1 MMIDF
6 VKGEG
11 GGNDFVLT
19 SYLKGYDYSKL
30 CSSILKRRYGVGGDG
45 LVVMDGKKMIFYNPD
60 GSNVPFCGNAI
71 RVFFRLLYLQGKVE
85 KEDELETEAGT
96 VRLIYNDNNTV
107 SALMPEISILERRD
121 NGAIVRCGVPHY
133 VIPTENVEELDIEGQ
148 GAKLSNAIPG
158 RNNVDWFREKNGSV
172 FMRVF
177 ERGVEGET
185 LSCSS
190 GIASMSFFVMEET
203 GKKKLEV
210 KTIGGEFE
218 TVRESSNR
226 LWLTGEANIVFKG
239 KMPEGEVV
247 WEKKDL
253 LI

>member
-1 MMIDF
+1 MIDF
-6 VKGEG
+6 IKGEG

-19 SYLKGYDYSKL
+19 PYVSGLDYSVL
-30 CSSILKRRYGVGGDG
+30 CPRILKRRYGIGGDG

-71 RVFFRLLYLQGKVE
+71 RVFFRLLYLQGRVG
-85 KEDELETEAGT
+85 KEDELETEAGM
-96 VRLIYNDNNTV
+96 VRLIYNDNDTV
-107 SALMPEISILERRD
+107 SALMPEITILEKRE

-133 VIPTENVEELDIEGQ
+133 VIPMENVEGIDVDTEG
-148 GAKLSNAIPG
+148 AELSNAIPG
-158 RNNVDWFREKNGSV
+158 RNNVDWFREKDGTV

-177 ERGVEGET
+177 ERGVEAET

-203 GKKKLEV
+203 GRKKLKV
-210 KTIGGEFE
+210 NTIGGEFE
-218 TVRESSNR
+218 TVREGSDR

-239 KMPEGEVV
+239 KVPEGENS

-253 LI
+253 VI

>member
-1 MMIDF
+1 MIDF
-6 VKGEG
+6 IKGEG

-19 SYLKGYDYSKL
+19 PYVAGYDYSAL
-30 CSSILKRRYGVGGDG
+30 CLRLLKRNYGIGGDG

-60 GSNVPFCGNAI
+60 GSNVPFCGNAV
-71 RVFFRLLYLQGKVE
+71 RVFFRLLYLQGKVK
-85 KEDELETEAGT
+85 KEDEVQTEAGA
-96 VRLIYNDNNTV
+96 VRLIYNSNDTV
-107 SALMPEISILERRD
+107 SALMPEISILEKRK

-133 VIPTENVEELDIEGQ
+133 VIPAGNVEELDVDKE
-148 GAKLSNAIPG
+148 GAKLSSAIPG
-158 RNNVDWFREKNGSV
+158 RNNVDWFGEENGSV

-190 GIASMSFFVMEET
+190 GIASVSFFVMEET
-203 GKKKLEV
+203 GREKLKV

-218 TVRESSNR
+218 TVREGSNQ

-239 KMPEGEVV
+239 TVPEGENS
-247 WEKKDL
+247 WERKDL
-253 LI
+253 VI

>member
-1 MMIDF
+1 MIDF
-6 VKGEG
+6 IKGEG

-19 SYLKGYDYSKL
+19 PYISGLDYSVL
-30 CSSILKRRYGVGGDG
+30 CPRILKRRYGIGGDG

-71 RVFFRLLYLQGKVE
+71 RVFFRFLYLQGKVG
-85 KEDELETEAGT
+85 KEDELETEAGM
-96 VRLIYNDNNTV
+96 VRLIYNDNDTV
-107 SALMPEISILERRD
+107 SALMPEVSILEKRE

-133 VIPTENVEELDIEGQ
+133 VIPAENVEELDVDTE

-158 RNNVDWFREKNGSV
+158 RNNVDWFREKDGTV

-177 ERGVEGET
+177 ERGVEAET

-203 GKKKLEV
+203 GRKKLKV
-210 KTIGGEFE
+210 NTIGGEFE
-218 TVRESSNR
+218 TVREGSNR

-239 KMPEGEVV
+239 KVPEGENS

-253 LI
+253 VI

>member
-6 VKGEG
+6 IKGEG

-19 SYLKGYDYSKL
+19 PYVPGLDYSAL
-30 CSSILKRRYGVGGDG
+30 CPRLLRRNYGIGGDG

-60 GSNVPFCGNAI
+60 GSNVPFCGNAV
-71 RVFFRLLYLQGKVE
+71 RVFFRLLYLQGKVR
-85 KEDELETEAGT
+85 KEDELETEAGM
-96 VRLIYNDNNTV
+96 VRLIYDDNDTV
-107 SALMPEISILERRD
+107 SALMPEISILERRE
-121 NGAIVRCGVPHY
+121 NGAIVKCGVPHY
-133 VIPTENVEELDIEGQ
+133 VIPTENVEEINVNIEG
-148 GAKLSNAIPG
+148 AELSNAIPG
-158 RNNVDWFREKNGSV
+158 RNNVDWFREDDGTV

-190 GIASMSFFVMEET
+190 GIASVSFFVMEEM
-203 GKKKLEV
+203 GREKLKV
-210 KTIGGEFE
+210 NTIGGEFE
-218 TVRESSNR
+218 TVREGSHR

-239 KMPEGEVV
+239 TVPEGEVS

-253 LI
+253 VI

>member
-1 MMIDF
+1 MFDF

-19 SYLKGYDYSKL
+19 PYVSGYDYAAL
-30 CSSILKRRYGVGGDG
+30 CPRLLKRNFGVGGDG

-71 RVFFRLLYLQGKVE
+71 RVFFRLLYLQGKVG
-85 KEDELETEAGT
+85 KEDELETEAGP
-96 VRLIYNDNNTV
+96 VRLIYNDNDTV
-107 SALMPEISILERRD
+107 SALMPEVNILERRE

-133 VIPTENVEELDIEGQ
+133 VIPTGNVERLDVNGL
-148 GAKLSNAIPG
+148 GAEFADAIPG
-158 RNNVDWFREKNGSV
+158 RNNVDWFREEEGSV

-190 GIASMSFFVMEET
+190 GITSVSFFVMEET
-203 GKKKLEV
+203 GREKLKV
-210 KTIGGEFE
+210 KTIGGNFE
-218 TVRESSNR
+218 TVREGSNR
-226 LWLTGEANIVFKG
+226 LWLTGEANIVFRG
-239 KMPEGEVV
+239 KMPEGENS

-253 LI
+253 VI

>member
-1 MMIDF
+1 MIDF

-19 SYLKGYDYSKL
+19 PYVEGFNYAQV
-30 CSSILKRRYGVGGDG
+30 CPRILKRRYGIGGDG

-71 RVFFRLLYLQGKVE
+71 RVFFRLLYLQGKVG
-85 KEDELETEAGT
+85 KEDVLETEAGT
-96 VRLIYNDNNTV
+96 IRLIYNDDGTV
-107 SALMPEISILERRD
+107 SALMPEISILEEKD
-121 NGAIVRCGVPHY
+121 KGAIVRCGVPHY
-133 VIPTENVEELDIEGQ
+133 VIPTENVEELDVEVE
-148 GAKLSNAIPG
+148 GAKLSNAIVG
-158 RNNVDWFREKNGSV
+158 RNNVDWFNEKEGSV

-203 GKKKLEV
+203 GRDKLEV
-210 KTIGGEFE
+210 KTIGGKFE
-218 TVRESSNR
+218 TVRESESK

-239 KMPEGEVV
+239 RVPEGEDS
-247 WEKKDL
+247 WKKKNL

>member
-1 MMIDF
+1 MIDF
-6 VKGEG
+6 IKGEG

-19 SYLKGYDYSKL
+19 PYVAGYDYSVL
-30 CSSILKRRYGVGGDG
+30 CPRLLKRNYGVGGDG

-85 KEDELETEAGT
+85 KEDELETEAGK
-96 VRLIYNDNNTV
+96 VRLIYNDNDTV
-107 SALMPEISILERRD
+107 SALMPPISILEGRE

-133 VIPTENVEELDIEGQ
+133 VIPTENVEELNVDKE

-158 RNNVDWFREKNGSV
+158 RNNVDWFREEDGAV

-190 GIASMSFFVMEET
+190 GIASVSFFVMEET
-203 GKKKLEV
+203 GRDKLKV

-218 TVRESSNR
+218 TVRESSDR
-226 LWLTGEANIVFKG
+226 LWLTGEANIVFRG
-239 KMPEGEVV
+239 KVPEGESS

-253 LI
+253 VI

>member
-1 MMIDF
+1 MIKF
-6 VKGEG
+6 IKGEG

-19 SYLKGYDYSKL
+19 PYVSGYDYAAL
-30 CSSILKRRYGVGGDG
+30 CPRLLKRNYGVGGDG

-60 GSNVPFCGNAI
+60 GSNVPFCGNAV
-71 RVFFRLLYLQGKVE
+71 RVFFHLLYLQGKVE
-85 KEDELETEAGT
+85 KEDEVQTEAGT
-96 VRLIYNDNNTV
+96 VRLIYNDNDTV
-107 SALMPEISILERRD
+107 SALMPEISILERRE

-133 VIPTENVEELDIEGQ
+133 VIPAENVEELDVDKE

-158 RNNVDWFREKNGSV
+158 RNNVDWFREKDGSV

-203 GKKKLEV
+203 GSKKLKV

-218 TVRESSNR
+218 TVREGSNR

-239 KMPEGEVV
+239 EMPEGENS

-253 LI
+253 VI

>member
-1 MMIDF
+1 MFDF

-19 SYLKGYDYSKL
+19 PYVSGYDYAAL
-30 CSSILKRRYGVGGDG
+30 CPRLLKRNFGVGGDG

-71 RVFFRLLYLQGKVE
+71 RVFFRFLYLQGKAG
-85 KEDELETEAGT
+85 KEDELETEAGP
-96 VRLIYNDNNTV
+96 VRLIYNDNDTV
-107 SALMPEISILERRD
+107 SALMPEVRILEKRE

-133 VIPTENVEELDIEGQ
+133 VIPSEDVEELDVDSLGVEF
-148 GAKLSNAIPG
+148 ASAIPG
-158 RNNVDWFREKNGSV
+158 RNNVDWFREEDGDV

-190 GIASMSFFVMEET
+190 GIASVSFFIMEET
-203 GKKKLEV
+203 GREKLKV
-210 KTIGGEFE
+210 KTIGGNFE
-218 TVRESSNR
+218 TVREGGNR
-226 LWLTGEANIVFKG
+226 LWLTGEANIVFRG
-239 KMPEGEVV
+239 KMPEGEND
-247 WEKKDL
+247 WKKTDL
-253 LI
+253 LM

>member
-1 MMIDF
+1 MFDF

-19 SYLKGYDYSKL
+19 SYVSYYDYAAL
-30 CSSILKRRYGVGGDG
+30 CPRLLNRNFGVGGDG

-71 RVFFRLLYLQGKVE
+71 RVFFHLLYLQGKVG
-85 KEDELETEAGT
+85 KEDELETEAGP
-96 VRLIYNDNNTV
+96 VRLIYNDNNTI
-107 SALMPEISILERRD
+107 SALMPEVSILEKRE

-133 VIPTENVEELDIEGQ
+133 VIPTEDVEGLDVNGL
-148 GAKLSNAIPG
+148 GVKFADAIPG
-158 RNNVDWFREKNGSV
+158 RNNVDWFREKEGSV

-190 GIASMSFFVMEET
+190 GIASVSFFVMEET
-203 GKKKLEV
+203 GRERLKV
-210 KTIGGEFE
+210 KTIGGNFE

-239 KMPEGEVV
+239 TMPEGEKD
-247 WEKKDL
+247 WEKRDL
-253 LI
+253 LV

>member
-1 MMIDF
+1 MIDF
-6 VKGEG
+6 IKGEG

-19 SYLKGYDYSKL
+19 PYIKGFDYSAI
-30 CSSILKRRYGVGGDG
+30 CPRILERRYGIGGDG

-85 KEDELETEAGT
+85 KEDELETEAGM
-96 VRLIYNDNNTV
+96 VRLIYNENDTV
-107 SALMPEISILERRD
+107 SALMPEISILERRE

-133 VIPTENVEELDIEGQ
+133 VIPTKNVEELDIQSEGER
-148 GAKLSNAIPG
+148 LSNAIPG
-158 RNNVDWFREKNGSV
+158 RNNVDWYREEDGSV

-203 GKKKLEV
+203 GRNELEV
-210 KTIGGEFE
+210 KTIGGEFK
-218 TVRESSNR
+218 TVRESEKR

-239 KMPEGEVV
+239 KVPEGEVI
-247 WEKKDL
+247 WDKKDL